1 MNTIFLLTLA
11 LLPAD
16 TASSTPLYAAE
27 TVADVGDARA
37 GIPLTHTFQI
47 TNRGSIPL
55 TITDVAAV
63 GCACIQPR
71 INVQLLP
78 PGRSAEVRVE
88 VNTLA
93 QPAGPNSWKVAV
105 RYRAEAKGTGP
116 IEGEQLL
123 ELKAHIVREVSVE
136 PATLSLIVAGPLQ
149 HGITV
154 TDRRAKPLT
163 VTHVRC
169 SSPHIA
175 AEVLPP
181 TRDENGRRVQHITLK
196 IADTCPLGR
205 LADVVCLDT
214 DDPDYK
220 EFRIPVQVTKRSAAS
235 VTVVPEQAVLRL
247 ATGQTSASMLLR
259 LRDGQDRRVTVER
272 IEADDPAIRTKWA
285 PGPGEMAT
293 LRVGVELG
301 QAMRAGKGTIKV
313 QLRDPEAQIIEIPV
327 SWRGA
332 DD

>member
-1 MNTIFLLTLA
+1 MDTLFLLTLA

-16 TASSTPLYAAE
+16 GANLTLYADEA
-27 TVADVGDARA
+27 VADVGDARA
-37 GIPLTHTFQI
+37 GIPLTHAFQVS
-47 TNRGSIPL
+47 NRGSIPL

-71 INVQLLP
+71 INVQALL

-93 QPAGPNSWKVAV
+93 QPAGPNCWKVAV
-105 RYRAEAKGTGP
+105 RYRGERKGASAV
-116 IEGEQLL
+116 EGEQIL
-123 ELKAHIVREVSVE
+123 ELKANIVREVSVE
-136 PATLSLIVAGPLQ
+136 PAALSLIVAGPLQ
-149 HGITV
+149 HRITV
-154 TDRRAKPLT
+154 TDGRTKPLT
-163 VTHVRC
+163 LTRVRC
-169 SSPHIA
+169 GSAHIA

-181 TRDENGRRVQHITLK
+181 TRDDRGRRVQQITLK
-196 IADTCPLGR
+196 IADTCPPGR

-220 EFRIPVQVTKRSAAS
+220 EFRIPVQVMKRSAAS
-235 VTVVPEQAVLRL
+235 VSPVPEQAVLRL

-313 QLRDPEAQIIEIPV
+313 RLRDPEAQIIEIPV